1 MAISTGSINIDLEL
15 EVNFP
20 KEGGTISTDVFI
32 NNATSWSLECPLSW
46 SLVNET
52 ISAGNRILKV
62 AFTAPSNSANAVVN
76 IPAKFT
82 AWNSRESVS
91 ADLPVTIAPY
101 EGSTT
106 SEVLLPL
113 LNSTVLPTGSTQAV
127 IPVMVSSS
135 CWNASKYEVDFD
147 IGDDWVIGTQ
157 TTFESGSNPYQFIAY
172 TTISLEDNRTG
183 VDRTNRALFSLVDNG
198 HFKVGNLWEFTQ
210 PTKDIILFTD
220 KANPYVIGRNPDG
233 KVPGLNLNLPI
244 MYSTNFQDGT
254 ILYRITPGDDPNF
267 HISTH
272 PTTMSIGN
280 GYVTRSYNTQWAQN
294 FTPFPRTGSLS
305 FTLNSGS
312 EVVDT
317 LVWEVRQA
325 PFISYPYI
333 QSVDSNNYA
342 VGAQST
348 QQTIG
353 VTYYMGSNGSTILTP
368 VVMNNNWPITI
379 VGQNEVET
387 GNILTRKFYYTTS
400 FAANIGNTSRTN
412 TIQFRISSGSK
423 TNTGSVVLTQDAAT
437 GTQGYLTASP
447 TTQTVTAAS
456 TDAKVQVCYVGV
468 PAWTV
473 QPVSCSLPCIESVL
487 SQDSSQKVMKYT
499 FTVPVNESTQPRAFP
514 AYFSMVSGSKTES
527 VSATINQQ
535 GKTKVPEINF
545 LTTNPYQT
553 SYQGGEVPIDVQ
565 YSNSYS
571 PTSTSVRVSSG
582 GARFSII
589 EEATS
594 FVGSGN
600 NFTGHYVVQAAG
612 NPGQSSITGSILFSV
627 NHNGTTEASKTF
639 QIYVPASSSSGGLS
653 IGFLPASPQ
662 YVNWNLTRSVIEVTY
677 NGINSV
683 SNVLTPS
690 YTGKITSV
698 SRSSYTER
706 PDKVVCNYEVRYT
719 ANSSSNQATNLLTFG
734 AAGGGSSV
742 SKQYTL
748 YQRESSSTPS
758 GFYIRCPETV
768 SFSSDRQTGVYLGTV
783 YYGGISSSRQVGY
796 ESSYRPTNVFGI
808 HQIDEGW
815 SGDEYYR
822 TYTIDLYA
830 NTGSGNF
837 TSYVWWPIINPV
849 GGGWA
854 ISASTAVVQTPGGS
868 TPSTASVS
876 VSPEYTTV
884 QANNTS
890 TNLIVTYSGATNY
903 NIAQP
908 VTSSGT
914 QIQVLNSS
922 SEGGNLVYWYN
933 FTYPVNS
940 RNTSINRTAAFSM
953 TSGSDTKS
961 ATATVTQQ
969 GASTQQA
976 IVLNTSVVS
985 LPYYATTAR
994 IEAHY
999 YGISSVDAVTLPS
1012 CNVGSWSGTIVRFQE
1027 EDGHVSVIWDL
1038 NGDANSGDSSRQ
1050 ILFTF
1055 NAIGIESSATLVINQ
1070 AAFNGGTVVG
1080 SGIIPA
1086 WKDTETVIGNGDS
1099 WEAICRDTN
1108 GTVLFDE
1115 RMYKAP
1121 DKAYLSINF
1130 NRLAESFLEPREF
1143 PTAFTTTPV
1152 FFFTTNLREG
1162 GQEVSY
1168 EYRVVDDW
1176 SYNPDVNVE
1185 VEYSLSKPYQ
1195 NELAIGQYLVY
1206 SVLRTP
1212 GTSDYTLRILNN
1224 GSPVAAST
1232 PANYSYFDLSY
1243 KVNNCGTWGVQL
1255 GKAGQILASW
1265 KTVNARYV
1273 LYYYNK
1279 YGGWDSFVIKGPVIP
1294 SVDVTRNTYLNYRK
1308 NSRTYQ
1314 NGVVGK
1320 FKVNTGILTDN
1331 VSPVVT
1337 EFAASPRLVLHELD
1351 RDILIPVKVTTNSI
1365 ERKTFFNQGRQ
1376 FAKYEFDL
1384 EADLSQ
1390 IRR

>member
-1 MAISTGSINIDLEL
+1 MYLQEPIEVPAGTSQVTFSVRYYLPGVSSFPTNPTWSYVSTG
-15 EVNFP
+15 
-20 KEGGTISTDVFI
+20 
-32 NNATSWSLECPLSW
+32 
-46 SLVNET
+46 
-52 ISAGNRILKV
+52 
-62 AFTAPSNSANAVVN
+62 
-76 IPAKFT
+76 
-82 AWNSRESVS
+82 
-91 ADLPVTIAPY
+91 
-101 EGSTT
+101 
-106 SEVLLPL
+106 
-113 LNSTVLPTGSTQAV
+113 
-127 IPVMVSSS
+127 
-135 CWNASKYEVDFD
+135 NASF
-147 IGDDWVIGTQ
+147 IGTPRV
-157 TTFESGSNPYQFIAY
+157 EN
-172 TTISLEDNRTG
+172 L
-183 VDRTNRALFSLVDNG
+183 
-198 HFKVGNLWEFTQ
+198 GN
-210 PTKDIILFTD
+210 D
-220 KANPYVIGRNPDG
+220 
-233 KVPGLNLNLPI
+233 
-244 MYSTNFQDGT
+244 
-254 ILYRITPGDDPNF
+254 LYRYTY
-267 HISTH
+267 TA
-272 PTTMSIGN
+272 SIGTN
-280 GYVTRSYNTQWAQN
+280 SGAS
-294 FTPFPRTGSLS
+294 PRT
-305 FTLNSGS
+305 
-312 EVVDT
+312 
-317 LVWEVRQA
+317 
-325 PFISYPYI
+325 
-333 QSVDSNNYA
+333 
-342 VGAQST
+342 
-348 QQTIG
+348 
-353 VTYYMGSNGSTILTP
+353 
-368 VVMNNNWPITI
+368 
-379 VGQNEVET
+379 
-387 GNILTRKFYYTTS
+387 
-400 FAANIGNTSRTN
+400 
-412 TIQFRISSGSK
+412 
-423 TNTGSVVLTQDAAT
+423 
-437 GTQGYLTASP
+437 LTA
-447 TTQTVTAAS
+447 TF
-456 TDAKVQVCYVGV
+456 GV
-468 PAWTV
+468 
-473 QPVSCSLPCIESVL
+473 
-487 SQDSSQKVMKYT
+487 
-499 FTVPVNESTQPRAFP
+499 
-514 AYFSMVSGSKTES
+514 VSGSYTSYVGGTVVQGYTTEEVQIYAEPLEQTAPTTTGSEYKSCSAHVVYYNVYELQAGIPSIWAPSKTGNVYS
-527 VSATINQQ
+527 VVTQGATQIDSTTWEDDYIIWMKANQTLNAVTSSVTFRASGSDSSAT
-535 GKTKVPEINF
+535 KTIYI
-545 LTTNPYQT
+545 YQ
-553 SYQGGEVPIDVQ
+553 EP
-565 YSNSYS
+565 
-571 PTSTSVRVSSG
+571 SG
-582 GARFSII
+582 SA
-589 EEATS
+589 
-594 FVGSGN
+594 
-600 NFTGHYVVQAAG
+600 
-612 NPGQSSITGSILFSV
+612 
-627 NHNGTTEASKTF
+627 
-639 QIYVPASSSSGGLS
+639 GGLS
-653 IGFLPASPQ
+653 IDFLPASPQ

-683 SNVLTPS
+683 SNVQTPS

-698 SRSSYTER
+698 SRSNYTER

-719 ANSSSNQATNLLTFG
+719 ANSSSNQATNLITFG
-734 AAGGGSSV
+734 AASGGSSV
-742 SKQYTL
+742 SEQYTL

-768 SFSSDRQTGVYLGTV
+768 SFSGDRQIGVYLGTV
-783 YYGGISSSRQVGY
+783 YYGGISSSQQVGY
-796 ESSYRPTNVFGI
+796 ESSYRPSNVFSI

-837 TSYVWWPIINPV
+837 TSYVWWPILNPV

-868 TPSTASVS
+868 TPSTASVN
-876 VSPEYTTV
+876 VTPEYTTV

-914 QIQVLNSS
+914 QIQILNSS
-922 SEGGNLVYWYN
+922 SEGGNLIYWYN
-933 FTYPVNS
+933 FTYPVNGG
-940 RNTSINRTAAFSM
+940 NTSINRTAVFSM

-976 IVLNTSVVS
+976 IILNNSVVS
-985 LPYYATTAR
+985 LPYYATTTR

-1012 CNVGSWSGTIVRFQE
+1012 CNVGSWSGTIAGFQE

-1038 NGDANSGDSSRQ
+1038 NGDANSGISSRQ

-1055 NAIGIESSATLVINQ
+1055 NAVGIESSATLVINQ
-1070 AAFNGGTVVG
+1070 AAFDGGTVVG

-1108 GTVLFDE
+1108 GIVLFDE

-1152 FFFTTNLREG
+1152 FFFTTTLREG
-1162 GQEVSY
+1162 GQEASY

-1176 SYNPDVNVE
+1176 SYDTDVNVE

-1224 GSPVAAST
+1224 GSLVAAST
-1232 PANYSYFDLSY
+1232 PAEYNYFDLSY

-1255 GKAGQILASW
+1255 GMAGQILASW

-1294 SVDVTRNTYLNYRK
+1294 SVDVTRNTYLNYRR

-1320 FKVNTGILTDN
+1320 FRANTGILTDD

-1337 EFAASPRLVLHELD
+1337 EFAASPRLVLHELE